1 MILLCKSHSDY
12 NPVWHREMTTCTGYQ
27 LYTGCYMNEGSA
39 FTVLVNPH
47 DNLRATRVISPNT
60 GVAFPLSDG

>member
-1 MILLCKSHSDY
+1 
-12 NPVWHREMTTCTGYQ
+12 
-27 LYTGCYMNEGSA
+27 MNEGSA

-47 DNLRATRVISPNT
+47 DNPRATRVISPNT